1 MKVLI
6 RTDASVQIGTGHIM
20 RTLVL
25 AQRLSSL
32 GRQVFF
38 ICSDLPGNL
47 VTYIEQKGFRVFLLP
62 PFEHWTQDAEAT
74 RQVILKHF
82 NEDPLL
88 LVVDHYGLDLQ
99 WEQYL
104 RPYAA
109 QIMVIDDL
117 ANRVHDCDRL
127 LDQNYYLNLNERYQG
142 LVPPECQ
149 MLLGPKHALLRPEF
163 YRVKETLPS
172 RDGIVRRILVF
183 FGGSDPTNETMK
195 ALEAIAMIQPSEIAV
210 DLVVGAS
217 NPNQTA
223 IKAVSSRFNNLSF
236 HCQVENMAEL
246 MGRADLAIGAG
257 GTTALERCFLGLPT
271 IVVTV
276 AENQVGPVAAL
287 ATVGAVIDLGWWQQV
302 TATKI
307 AQVLSNLMRKPEQLL
322 SMSEIGLSL
331 FK

>member
-6 RTDASVQIGTGHIM
+6 RADASVQIGTGHIM
-20 RTLVL
+20 RTLVM

-47 VTYIEQKGFRVFLLP
+47 ATYIEQKGFRVFLLP
-62 PFEHWTQDAEAT
+62 PFEHWMQDAEAT
-74 RQVILKHF
+74 KQVILKNF
-82 NEDPLL
+82 KEESLL
-88 LVVDHYGLDLQ
+88 LVVDHYGLDFK

-104 RPYAA
+104 RPYVA

-127 LDQNYYLNLNERYQG
+127 LDQNFYLNLNERYQG

-163 YRVKETLPS
+163 YRVKETLQR

-195 ALEAIAMIQPSEIAV
+195 TLEAIAMLQPLEIAV

-223 IKAVSSRFNNLSF
+223 IKDVSSRFDNLVF

-246 MGRADLAIGAG
+246 IGRSDLAIGAG
-257 GTTALERCFLGLPT
+257 GTTALERCFLGLPA

-276 AENQVGPVAAL
+276 AANQVETVTAL
-287 ATVGAVIDLGWWQQV
+287 ASAGALINLGWWQQV
-302 TATKI
+302 TATKV
-307 AQVLSNLMRKPEQLL
+307 AQALTDLICKPEQLL
-322 SMSEIGLSL
+322 SMSAIGLSL